1 MDIVAIIIIVIIGV
15 ILVLTFYLIGL
26 YNKLIDSRNRVTDQF
41 NQIDTELKKVVNL
54 VPNLIETVKEYAKH
68 EEKALTEVTNAK
80 NKLLKTNDINEEI
93 KVANNLNKSINK
105 VIMLSETY
113 SELKSNKKFQ
123 NVQKELKNIEERIDY
138 AKSFYN
144 DTVLNYNSLR
154 EQFPNN
160 IIANIFKFKEIN
172 YFK

>member
-68 EEKALTEVTNAK
+68 EEKTLTEVTNAK